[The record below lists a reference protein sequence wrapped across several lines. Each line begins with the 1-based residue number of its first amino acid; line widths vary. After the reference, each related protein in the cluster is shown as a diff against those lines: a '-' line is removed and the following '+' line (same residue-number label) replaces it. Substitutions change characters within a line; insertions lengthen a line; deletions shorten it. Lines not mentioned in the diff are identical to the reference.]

1 MPFSVSRY
9 RHTCFRVREMA
20 NRALTAFTAA
30 IAFVAVTAD
39 ANAAARTFTK
49 PHVDGDRIASCTADG
64 KTCGK
69 AVANYL
75 CTSQGYERAM
85 TFRVYRRIV
94 KGARLVTVDSKV
106 VSTETH
112 QAFDFVKCYKP
123 NEKPTTVTFT
133 QPKAGTN
140 TQGFRL
146 ANAACAEGDD
156 HCTRD
161 AADAWCRQRG
171 FALGA
176 RTYAIK
182 LDLGLSQDTLFGA
195 ASADEVEIHSSFSSI
210 SCKAL

>member
-1 MPFSVSRY
+1 
-9 RHTCFRVREMA
+9 MA
-20 NRALTAFTAA
+20 NRALTAITAA
-30 IAFVAVTAD
+30 IAFAAVTAD
-39 ANAAARTFTK
+39 ANAAAKTFTK

-85 TFRVYRRIV
+85 TFRIDRRTNV
-94 KGARLVTVDSKV
+94 DARLVTVDSKV
-106 VSTETH
+106 VSSETH
-112 QAFDFVKCYKP
+112 KPFDYVKCYKP
-123 NEKPTTVTFT
+123 NNQPTTVTFT
-133 QPKAGTN
+133 QPASGN
-140 TQGFRL
+140 GADAFRM
-146 ANAACAEGDD
+146 ADASCSEGDD

-171 FALGA
+171 YQLGA

-182 LDLGLSQDTLFGA
+182 LDLDLNSGTLFGA
-195 ASADEVEIHSSFSSI
+195 GSADEADIQSSFASI